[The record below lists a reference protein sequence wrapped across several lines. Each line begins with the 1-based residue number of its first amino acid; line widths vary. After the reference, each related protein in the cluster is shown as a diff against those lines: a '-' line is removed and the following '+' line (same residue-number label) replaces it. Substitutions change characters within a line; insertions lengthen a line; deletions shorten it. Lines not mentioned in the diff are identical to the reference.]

1 MMIKFIK
8 ITGMEEVASKNV
20 LGQEIA
26 ILTVNI

>member
-1 MMIKFIK
+1 MMIKFIE